1 MQGESLIGSPF
12 LITNTKSEFLHML
25 NRRHIRI
32 KAMQS
37 MYAFKGTESDD
48 LIKEQKFLLHSLD
61 SMYDLYLSLLALLT
75 ELHKKSKNHNDR
87 LQGKLLGT
95 EADKNPDLKF
105 QENQLLHIISS
116 NTMLQDAIAN
126 KKLNFWDLDFEYV
139 DILFKAI
146 LKSDIYQNYTEDAE
160 PSFKKDK
167 SFVIDVFT
175 EIIAPNEKLYDFF
188 EDKKITWVDD
198 LPVVNTAMLKVLRKL
213 KLTSP
218 ETALLPSL
226 YKDDDDKEFAIELFK
241 KTFLNSSKFAEEIN
255 KKTTNWDSE
264 RLASLDGVLLKM
276 ALCEFQKFP
285 SIPHKVTINEYLEI
299 AKEYST
305 PKSSLF
311 INGILDKIVKEYQSE
326 NIHPKA
332 GRGLM

>member
-1 MQGESLIGSPF
+1 
-12 LITNTKSEFLHML
+12 ML

-61 SMYDLYLSLLALLT
+61 SMYDLYLALLALLT
-75 ELHKKSKNHNDR
+75 ELHKKSKDHNEK
-87 LQGKLLGT
+87 LQKKLVRS
-95 EADKNPDLKF
+95 EADKNPNLKF
-105 QENQLLHIISS
+105 QDNQLLNVISS
-116 NTMLQDAIAN
+116 NTMLQEVISN
-126 KKLNFWDLDFEYV
+126 RKLNYWDLDFEYV
-139 DILFKAI
+139 DIIFKEI
-146 LKSDIYQNYTEDAE
+146 LKSDIYESYTEEVDT
-160 PSFKKDK
+160 SFKKDK
-167 SFVIDVFT
+167 QFILDIFT
-175 EIIAPNEKLYDFF
+175 EIIAPNDKLYDFF
-188 EDKKITWVDD
+188 EDKKLTWVDD

-218 ETALLPSL
+218 ETALLPDL

-241 KTFLNSSKFAEEIN
+241 KTFLNSSKFTEEIGE
-255 KKTTNWDSE
+255 KTTNWDSE
-264 RLASLDGVLLKM
+264 RLASIDGVLLKM

-326 NIHPKA
+326 NIHLKT